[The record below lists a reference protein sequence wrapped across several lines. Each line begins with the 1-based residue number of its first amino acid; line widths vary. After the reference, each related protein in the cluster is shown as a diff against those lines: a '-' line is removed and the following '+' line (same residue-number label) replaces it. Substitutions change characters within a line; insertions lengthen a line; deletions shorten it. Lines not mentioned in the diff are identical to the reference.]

1 MLIAF
6 IILYIVVTV
15 LIGWWAS
22 RFVKNTADFVIA
34 GRSLPFYMVT
44 CGLFAEWFGSETLMG
59 STKEF
64 VEGGILSVIE
74 EPFGAALCLILVG
87 LLIAKPL
94 YRLNLLTFSDYFRL
108 RFNQKTE
115 IVSALMI
122 VPSYL
127 GWIAAQLIA
136 LSIVVNVV
144 TGLPTQYGVFVC
156 AAIVMGYTYIGGMWA
171 VSVTDFVQTI
181 MIIVGLAF
189 VLYSVMSEVGG
200 FQVLIAAQPEG
211 FFHFYPHHA
220 APMDWVKYFA
230 AWITVGLGSVPQQD
244 VFQRV
249 MSAKDEKT
257 AVRASFASGILYLT
271 IAFMPLFIGLAGKQ
285 LYPDLVAEGKDI
297 QMLIP
302 QMVLQHGNLLIQVLF
317 FGALLSAIL
326 STTSGAILAPATVI
340 GENLVKPLF
349 KERNDKQTL
358 LIMRYAVVFVTIIS
372 VWIATLSD
380 NIFELVGQSSAISLV
395 GLFIPL
401 MAGLY
406 WKKASSLGAML
417 SMLGGMS
424 AWVVVNFFYSIDFP
438 EILVGLMGGLVGL
451 LVGSFLK
458 KDEEHLYDKFLQN

>member
-6 IILYIVVTV
+6 IVLYIVVTI

-74 EPFGAALCLILVG
+74 EPFGAALCLVLVG

-136 LSIVVNVV
+136 LSIVLNVV
-144 TGLPTQYGVFVC
+144 TGLPTEYGVFVC
-156 AAIVMGYTYIGGMWA
+156 AIIVMGYTYIGGMWA

-189 VLYSVMSEVGG
+189 VLYSVMTEVGG
-200 FQVLIAAQPEG
+200 FGTLIAAQPEG
-211 FFHFYPHHA
+211 FFHFYPHNA

-285 LYPDLVAEGKDI
+285 LYPDLVAEGKDV

-349 KERNDKQTL
+349 KERNDKKTL
-358 LIMRYAVVFVTIIS
+358 VIMRYAVVFVTIVS
-372 VWIATLSD
+372 VWIASLSD

-424 AWVVVNFFYSIDFP
+424 TWVLVNFFYPIDFP

-458 KDEEHLYDKFLQN
+458 KDDLAQ